1 MSFEDISKFRVF
13 KVTRKDELV
22 IRSTTDGYQPKYFAE
37 QGKYFLKSQC
47 ELQRVL
53 RDDWMVEIIASMLCN
68 HYKID
73 AVQQNPCK
81 ILTLNT
87 RGDIVKE
94 RFGVYSDNFE
104 VDGTTF
110 TSLQRVMD
118 KYNDTLSKPEYIKL
132 SAGSKFDYLIQLL
145 NRYTD
150 LTADECSE
158 YISNMVMLD
167 ILVLNQDRHT
177 HNFGLFIKDG
187 KYSVAKLFDFGMGMF
202 ENDNMFDDCKTLED
216 GLRFSYLE
224 PFGEEPVDLLFELF
238 NTNRAFKN
246 HLVKK
251 TSRHGYLTIS
261 KSYFPNDL
269 AKDYYSMIIGT
280 IASLVGGG
288 V

>member
-187 KYSVAKLFDFGMGMF
+187 KYSVAKLFDFGI
-202 ENDNMFDDCKTLED
+202 
-216 GLRFSYLE
+216 
-224 PFGEEPVDLLFELF
+224 EPVDLLFELF